1 MGGGDSLFVLIGVD
15 EDEDED
21 DDDEKYD
28 DESLS
33 ASSLLKVNR

>member
-21 DDDEKYD
+21 DDDDEYD
-28 DESLS
+28 DASLS
-33 ASSLLKVNR
+33 ASSLLKVNG